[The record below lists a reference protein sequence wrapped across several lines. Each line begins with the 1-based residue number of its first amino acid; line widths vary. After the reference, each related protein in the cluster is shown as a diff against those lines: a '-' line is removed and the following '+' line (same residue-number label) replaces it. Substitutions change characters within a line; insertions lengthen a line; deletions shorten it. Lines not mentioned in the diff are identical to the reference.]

1 MNILTNSGV
10 FTKTITLC
18 GVAALMLTTAPIML
32 DDFVPSSAQAQ
43 GQGGGG
49 NSGGGGND
57 SGGGSDRGGGNSNQ
71 NQGENSGGTDN
82 NADSTSSTTPST
94 QSSGGAAQGG
104 TNAASGSQSGN
115 SGSGNAAVSADPQVP
130 SDSGQSG
137 GSGSGPTFSD
147 IILDMAG
154 ASVDE
159 DSDRPDWAG
168 EPGGKDGAG
177 GGQPDTSGTTKGD
190 LYGDLFII
198 ARDAN
203 GVPILTAE
211 GWVQPL
217 DADGNPIALDEDGH
231 PLDES
236 LTQEVELGRLNV
248 SRAPVSV
255 LDNRA
260 HEVIDLMLNA
270 TDLTTDAAGRL
281 VFTLDGVTKTIDS
294 PLENLAIYTAI
305 ITTGTIP
312 GVDDLPGTEFDFLVD
327 GQMTDEDLAASA
339 VFLAAA
345 TDKTGVFTSDEIAY
359 LNAFLGVNTQTVG
372 SVIYSDI
379 DYSDFTYSREDTY
392 QNVTAEVLVLQED
405 GSWMPTVVNVYDAV
419 FESEEANAAGSL
431 DAYTVAADDARS
443 IVNYIH
449 EYEIP
454 AVDLDSV
461 TH

>member
-1 MNILTNSGV
+1 MNILTNSSV

-18 GVAALMLTTAPIML
+18 GVAALMLTAAPIML

-49 NSGGGGND
+49 NS
-57 SGGGSDRGGGNSNQ
+57 NQ
-71 NQGENSGGTDN
+71 NQGENSGGAGN
-82 NADSTSSTTPST
+82 NAGSTSSTTPSM
-94 QSSGGAAQGG
+94 QPSGGAAQGG

-115 SGSGNAAVSADPQVP
+115 AGSGNAVVSVDPQSP
-130 SDSGQSG
+130 SEGGQSG
-137 GSGSGPTFSD
+137 GSGNGPTFSD

-190 LYGDLFII
+190 LFGDLFVI

-281 VFTLDGVTKTIDS
+281 VFTIDGATKTIDS
-294 PLENLAIYTAI
+294 PLENLAIYTAT

-392 QNVTAEVLVLQED
+392 QDVTAEVLVLQED
-405 GSWMPTVVNVYDAV
+405 GSWIPTVVNVYDAV
-419 FESEEANAAGSL
+419 FDGEDANAAGTL
-431 DAYTVAADDARS
+431 GAYTVAADDARN

-449 EYEIP
+449 EYEVP